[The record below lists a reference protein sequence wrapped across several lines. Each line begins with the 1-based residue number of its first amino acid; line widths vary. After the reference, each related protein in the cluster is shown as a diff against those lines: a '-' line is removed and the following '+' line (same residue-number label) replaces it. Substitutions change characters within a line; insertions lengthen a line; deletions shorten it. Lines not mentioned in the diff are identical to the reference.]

1 MKFSHIAILI
11 VSIIMSTACAAQ
23 TNPIASPQM
32 DAPTM
37 NVPSTAAPSENQ
49 ISSTGTVCFQ
59 EMEGGFWCIID
70 DDGVKYD
77 PMQLSPAF
85 QKEGLRVRFT
95 ASPETDMM
103 STHMWGMIIKLSHI
117 EAIK

>member
-1 MKFSHIAILI
+1 MKFLIIAIALITTSI
-11 VSIIMSTACAAQ
+11 VSACAAQ
-23 TNPIASPQM
+23 TNPIANPQM

-49 ISSTGTVCFQ
+49 ISSTGTVRFQ
-59 EMEGGFWCIID
+59 EMEGGFWGIIG

-77 PMQLSPAF
+77 PMQLSKKKK
-85 QKEGLRVRFT
+85 KEGLRVRFT

>member
-11 VSIIMSTACAAQ
+11 VSIIMSTACTAQSEQAAITQ
-23 TNPIASPQM
+23 KENPSMTESIAS
-32 DAPTM
+32 T
-37 NVPSTAAPSENQ
+37 TSEQ
-49 ISSTGTVCFQ
+49 PISANGTIHFQ
-59 EMEGGFWCIID
+59 EMEGGFWGIIG